1 MHDWVF
7 QRPQSS
13 RSPKDECY
21 SRTLKNSRVLVL
33 SKQLHEKPSYLL
45 HVNNN
50 MHKNVTR
57 LWLVDFSAVNLK
69 QQIINGKEVN
79 SCFGPEVNSSRI
91 SEAEQPIK
99 LREKQYPP
107 REYMLKCIIIFVKT
121 LCKSVLFLLRDCM
134 IDETISSIS
143 KSYFRATYTL

>member
-1 MHDWVF
+1 M
-7 QRPQSS
+7 
-13 RSPKDECY
+13 
-21 SRTLKNSRVLVL
+21 
-33 SKQLHEKPSYLL
+33 
-45 HVNNN
+45 
-50 MHKNVTR
+50 
-57 LWLVDFSAVNLK
+57 
-69 QQIINGKEVN
+69 N

-143 KSYFRATYTL
+143 KSYFRATYTINLIPYMYEHIKKTAGIPEVIHVAKRFLLFHKWIPFLPPSGSSAQKAQFALDNFSQILPRFSGGDV